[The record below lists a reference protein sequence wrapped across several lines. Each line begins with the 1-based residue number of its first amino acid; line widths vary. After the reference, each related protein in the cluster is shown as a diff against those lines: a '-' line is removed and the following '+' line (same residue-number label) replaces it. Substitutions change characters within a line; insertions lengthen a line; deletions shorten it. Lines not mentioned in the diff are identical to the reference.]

1 MSTMSEDKGAAAL
14 LSPASS
20 GSSQLTMAERP
31 ALAEYKY
38 SEKNQAANGS
48 GPHKAAD
55 VEAISVAE
63 FLQRLLSS
71 RLLTSEE
78 VDQFLANQLGL
89 PEGDTP
95 SLAEAFVG
103 QGLL

>member
-20 GSSQLTMAERP
+20 GSSQPTRAERP

-38 SEKNQAANGS
+38 PREKNLAANGS

-55 VEAISVAE
+55 VEAISFAE
-63 FLQRLLSS
+63 FLERLLSS

-78 VDQFLANQLGL
+78 VDQFLASQPGL
-89 PEGDTP
+89 PESDTT
-95 SLAEAFVG
+95 SFVEAFVG
-103 QGLL
+103 QG